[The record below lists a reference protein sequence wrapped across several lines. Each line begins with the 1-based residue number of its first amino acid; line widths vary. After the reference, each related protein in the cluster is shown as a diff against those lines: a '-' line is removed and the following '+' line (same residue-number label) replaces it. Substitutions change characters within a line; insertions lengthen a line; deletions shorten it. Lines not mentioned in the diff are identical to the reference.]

1 MVHFREC
8 DKLAK
13 TPGQSHEKLRY
24 KYSQGRCQNQVNSQ
38 KGLLIQRII
47 AVCDFGMLI
56 RTFGLRVS
64 LIVKELRK
72 ARKTLAPYVFAYF
85 QAKLSAIALP
95 GGDYRSVTYT
105 PQRSC

>member
-1 MVHFREC
+1 MSSLPASTP
-8 DKLAK
+8 LAK
-13 TPGQSHEKLRY
+13 SGQSHEKLRH

-85 QAKLSAIALP
+85 LAKLSAIALLAKYSGRP
-95 GGDYRSVTYT
+95 N
-105 PQRSC
+105 PLIQ